1 MAHVPQGGLTTRRSV
16 LAGLGCGTFAAVL
29 GDQPAHAANLR
40 QRFGTAD
47 GEASV
52 RLDHGPWGSLLE
64 RYVRPGGD
72 GVARVGY
79 AAFKASGRPELAEY
93 LAMLQ
98 AADPYTLGRQGQ
110 IAFWANLYN
119 AKTIDIV
126 LAHYPIRS
134 IKDIDLGG
142 SLLSAFTGGPWS
154 AKVVRVAGIEL
165 SLDDIEHEILRPVF
179 RDPRNHYA
187 VNCASIGCPD
197 LQVKPFEPDTLEA
210 SLDRAARAYINHPR
224 GVSVATNRLTV
235 SSIYDWFQDDFGGSK
250 RGVLKHLRANADA
263 TLAAALSGVSSIAG
277 YAYDWSLN
285 DV

>member
-1 MAHVPQGGLTTRRSV
+1 MAHLPSIGLTTRRAI
-16 LAGLGCGTFAAVL
+16 LAGLGCGTLAVL
-29 GDQPAHAANLR
+29 ASTGSAYAASLR
-40 QRFGTAD
+40 QRFAAAL

-52 RLDHGPWGSLLE
+52 RLDHAVWGSLLKG
-64 RYVRPGGD
+64 YVKPGGD

-98 AADPYTLGRQGQ
+98 AADPSTLGRQGQ
-110 IAFWANLYN
+110 IAFWTNLYN

-126 LAHYPIRS
+126 LAHFPIRS

-154 AKVVRVAGIEL
+154 AKVVRVAGIDL

-179 RDPRNHYA
+179 RDPRIHYA
-187 VNCASIGCPD
+187 LNCASIGCPD

-210 SLDRAARAYINHPR
+210 SLERAARAYINHPR
-224 GVSVATNRLTV
+224 GVSVATNGLTV
-235 SSIYDWFQDDFGGSK
+235 SSIYEWFQDDFGGSE
-250 RGVLKHLRANADA
+250 RGVLNHLRANADA
-263 TLAAALSGVSSIAG
+263 TLATALSGVSSIAG